1 MARLGRRP
9 LADPGTCATHGPA
22 AMWASFLAY
31 SGCPQHDDHVV
42 ADAMPEGAA
51 SPEVITPKLVSAPSW
66 SIEIW
71 SGNPCRSS
79 TTDPNVATR
88 PRRHPRCES
97 GYLEERRRAR
107 S

>member
-66 SIEIW
+66 SIEIG
-71 SGNPCRSS
+71 SVN
-79 TTDPNVATR
+79 
-88 PRRHPRCES
+88 PRRTVRGAPQAS
-97 GYLEERRRAR
+97 GRGSLFRGTR
-107 S
+107 SADHA